1 MKMLRSGWTWNTFN
15 LQLTDIAEGLY
26 VWLQDQLY
34 NWLNNM
40 TITEMR
46 NLLEEQSICVVFE
59 MLIWYSSENVIY
71 TVK

>member
-15 LQLTDIAEGLY
+15 LQLTDVAEGLY

-46 NLLEEQSICVVFE
+46 NLLEEQSIYVVFE

>member
-46 NLLEEQSICVVFE
+46 NLLEEQSIYVVFE

>member
-15 LQLTDIAEGLY
+15 LQLTDVAEGLY